1 MASKINQGSYPV
13 VRMLRCRAT
22 RRYFTGEGWSENA
35 DSAQLFTDEFG
46 AVRACVSCEL
56 DNVELVLR
64 VDGSQTDIFCT
75 QVR

>member
-35 DSAQLFTDEFG
+35 DYAQLFQDEFG

-75 QVR
+75 PVR